1 MNTRHSL
8 PLPVPTLPA
17 AGRRKQAQGEGR
29 VKELTFFLNRSLGT
43 AMVDNLPVTLPE
55 DPKEAGRVFNSL
67 SVKNQLDIVL
77 QARGKD
83 RLHYLFL
90 SEHPEQLV
98 QELPE
103 LEVFLTV
110 KEAGE
115 KDCLDL
121 ISLTTPEQFQYLLD
135 LDFWK
140 RDQLDPEKVLHWMEI
155 LLESGEKKVTQFIQ
169 STDIEFLALLL
180 KKFIHATTMDGEHVE
195 EMDRIPLFTLDQ
207 YHFVHFRGKRTREVF
222 EPFLQMLYRADQNGY
237 QRLMDSLIVEFES
250 ELEETGYRLR
260 NSRLSDY
267 GFPDFEESL
276 EIYHYLNPN
285 SPILEGRLLKTGAR
299 EEIAKGSSIFYL
311 IHQNEGPFFSSIL
324 SKIDDAYEQD
334 RLKQEITALCNKAIV
349 AEAID
354 LSNIAAMERMVKKV
368 YHTLNLGLQYLS
380 KDNEIKAFEILQSL
394 PMQRLFQYGV
404 STSLLLRRKAESI
417 LKGPWFSND
426 QGNLVILDP
435 PYFEKFEG
443 ILRRRPAL
451 YRDWNYE
458 DFKNPQDLKETND
471 FLESIKTMIHF
482 FGNELKVSPLYL
494 KGMDLSGCYPDDW
507 REITLSTIFLTS
519 ISNQILKGTFQF
531 EAIEQ
536 TQMKDYLYRVFEKD
550 AQGKGVIKVE
560 VKNGLRNW
568 LSPIEGEE
576 LKRQHLLAFQDFCFD
591 LFEVQYGKIP
601 PGEEVDPRFVKGLLI
616 RK

>member
-1 MNTRHSL
+1 
-8 PLPVPTLPA
+8 
-17 AGRRKQAQGEGR
+17 
-29 VKELTFFLNRSLGT
+29 
-43 AMVDNLPVTLPE
+43 MVDDVPVTLPE

-77 QARGKD
+77 QARGKE

-90 SEHPEQLV
+90 SEHPERLI

-110 KEAGE
+110 KEVGE

-169 STDIEFLALLL
+169 STDIEFIALLL
-180 KKFIHATTMDGEHVE
+180 KKFLHATTMDGEHLE
-195 EMDRIPLFTLDQ
+195 GMDRIPLFTLDQ
-207 YHFVHFRGKRTREVF
+207 YHFVHFKGKRTREIF
-222 EPFLQMLYRADQNGY
+222 EPFLQILYRADKNSY
-237 QRLMDSLIVEFES
+237 QRLMDSLILEFES
-250 ELEETGYRLR
+250 ELEETGYHLR
-260 NSRLSDY
+260 NGRLADY
-267 GFPDFEESL
+267 GFPDFEEAL
-276 EIYHYLNPN
+276 EIYRFVDPDSLTAGERF
-285 SPILEGRLLKTGAR
+285 SQVAGR
-299 EEIAKGSSIFYL
+299 EEAGKEGSIFYL
-311 IHQNEGPFFSSIL
+311 TFRNEGPFFSTIL

-354 LSNIAAMERMVKKV
+354 LSNIAAMERVVKKV

-380 KDNEIKAFEILQSL
+380 KDDEIKALEILQSL
-394 PMQRLFQYGV
+394 PVQRVFQCGV
-404 STSLLLRRKAESI
+404 STALLVRRKAESI

-426 QGNLVILDP
+426 QENLVFLDP
-435 PYFEKFEG
+435 PHFEKFEG

-451 YRDWNYE
+451 YRDWNCQ
-458 DFKNPQDLKETND
+458 DFKTPQDLKEADD
-471 FLESIKTMIHF
+471 FLEFTKTIINF
-482 FGNELKVSPLYL
+482 LEKELKVSPRYL
-494 KGMDLSGCYPDDW
+494 KETDLSGCYPGYW
-507 REITLSTIFLTS
+507 REISFSTIFLTS
-519 ISNQILKGTFQF
+519 TANQILKGTFQF
-531 EAIEQ
+531 EAIGQ
-536 TQMKDYLYRVFEKD
+536 ARVKDLLERVFERD
-550 AQGKGVIKVE
+550 AQGRGVIKME
-560 VKNGLRNW
+560 IKNGLRNW
-568 LSPIEGEE
+568 LESIEGDEV
-576 LKRQHLLAFQDFCFD
+576 KRQHLLAFQDFCLD
-591 LFEVQYGKIP
+591 LFEAEYGKIP

>member
-1 MNTRHSL
+1 
-8 PLPVPTLPA
+8 
-17 AGRRKQAQGEGR
+17 
-29 VKELTFFLNRSLGT
+29 
-43 AMVDNLPVTLPE
+43 MVDNLPVTLPE

-222 EPFLQMLYRADQNGY
+222 EPFLQMLYRADQNSY

-276 EIYHYLNPN
+276 EIYHYLNPD
-285 SPILEGRLLKTGAR
+285 SPILEGRLLKAGAR
-299 EEIAKGSSIFYL
+299 EEIAKGGSIFYL
-311 IHQNEGPFFSSIL
+311 THQNEGPFFSSIL

-334 RLKQEITALCNKAIV
+334 RLKQEIAALCNKAIV

-354 LSNIAAMERMVKKV
+354 LSNVAAMERVVKKV

-380 KDNEIKAFEILQSL
+380 KDDEIKALEILQSL
-394 PMQRLFQYGV
+394 PVQRLFQYGV
-404 STSLLLRRKAESI
+404 STTLLLRRKAESI

-435 PYFEKFEG
+435 PHFEKFEG

-451 YRDWNYE
+451 YRDWSYQ
-458 DFKNPQDLKETND
+458 DFKTPQDLKEADD

-482 FGNELKVSPLYL
+482 LGNELKVSPLYL
-494 KGMDLSGCYPDDW
+494 KEMDLSGCYPDDW
-507 REITLSTIFLTS
+507 REITFSTIFLTS
-519 ISNQILKGTFQF
+519 MANQILIGTFQF
-531 EAIEQ
+531 EAIGQ
-536 TQMKDYLYRVFEKD
+536 TQVKDFLSRVFERD
-550 AQGKGVIKVE
+550 AQGKGVTKME

-568 LSPIEGEE
+568 LYSIEGED
-576 LKRQHLLAFQDFCFD
+576 LKRQHLLAFQDFCLD

>member
-1 MNTRHSL
+1 
-8 PLPVPTLPA
+8 
-17 AGRRKQAQGEGR
+17 
-29 VKELTFFLNRSLGT
+29 VKELTFFFNRSLGT

-55 DPKEAGRVFNSL
+55 DPKEAEKVFHSL

-77 QARGKD
+77 KTRGKD
-83 RLHYLFL
+83 RLYYLFL

-103 LEVFLTV
+103 LDVFLTV

-121 ISLTTPEQFQYLLD
+121 ISLTTPEQFQFLLD

-140 RDQLDPEKVLHWMEI
+140 RDQLDPEKILHWMEI

-169 STDIEFLALLL
+169 STDIEFIALLL
-180 KKFIHATTMDGEHVE
+180 KKFLHATTLEGEPLE
-195 EMDRIPLFTLDQ
+195 GMDRIPLFTLDQ

-222 EPFLQMLYRADQNGY
+222 EPFLQILYRADKNSY
-237 QRLMDSLIVEFES
+237 ERLMDSLIVELES
-250 ELEETGYRLR
+250 ELEEIGYRLR
-260 NSRLSDY
+260 NSRLNDY

-276 EIYHYLNPN
+276 EIYQFLNPDA
-285 SPILEGRLLKTGAR
+285 PLPEGRPLPPAVR
-299 EEIAKGSSIFYL
+299 EEMAKGSSVFYL
-311 IHQNEGPFFSSIL
+311 AQQNEGPFFSSIL
-324 SKIDDAYEQD
+324 SKMDDPHERD

-354 LSNIAAMERMVKKV
+354 LSNLAAMERVVRKV

-380 KDNEIKAFEILQSL
+380 KEDEIKAHEILRSQ
-394 PMQRLFQYGV
+394 PVQRLFQYGV
-404 STSLLLRRKAESI
+404 STTLLLRRKAESI

-426 QGNLVILDP
+426 QKNLVLLDP
-435 PYFEKFEG
+435 PHFETFEG

-458 DFKNPQDLKETND
+458 DFKNPQDLKEADD
-471 FLESIKTMIHF
+471 FLESIETVVHF
-482 FGNELKVSPLYL
+482 LGNELKVSPLYL
-494 KGMDLSGCYPDDW
+494 KEMDLRSCTPEDW
-507 REITLSTIFLTS
+507 REMSLSTIFLTS
-519 ISNQILKGTFQF
+519 VSNQILNGTFQF
-531 EAIEQ
+531 EAIGQ
-536 TQMKDYLYRVFEKD
+536 GQMKDYLTRVFERN

-560 VKNGLRNW
+560 VKNGLRDW
-568 LSPIEGEE
+568 LRSIEGED

>member
-1 MNTRHSL
+1 M
-8 PLPVPTLPA
+8 
-17 AGRRKQAQGEGR
+17 
-29 VKELTFFLNRSLGT
+29 
-43 AMVDNLPVTLPE
+43 MVDDLPVTLPE
-55 DPKEAGRVFNSL
+55 DPKEAQRVFNSL
-67 SVKNQLDIVL
+67 SIKDQLDIVL

-83 RLHYLFL
+83 RIHCLFL

-121 ISLTTPEQFQYLLD
+121 ISLTTPEQFQFLLD

-140 RDQLDPEKVLHWMEI
+140 RDQLEPEKVLHWMEI

-169 STDIEFLALLL
+169 SADIEFIGLLL
-180 KKFIHATTMDGEHVE
+180 KKFIHVTTIDGEHVE
-195 EMDRIPLFTLDQ
+195 GTDRIPLFTLDQ
-207 YHFVHFRGKRTREVF
+207 YYFVHFKGKRTREIF
-222 EPFLQMLYRADQNGY
+222 EPFLHILYRVGRKNY
-237 QRLMDSLIVEFES
+237 QRLMDSLIAEIES

-276 EIYHYLNPN
+276 GIYHFLNPD
-285 SPILEGRLLKTGAR
+285 SPISGGRPLKPAVR
-299 EEIAKGSSIFYL
+299 EEMVKGSSIFYL
-311 IHQNEGPFFSSIL
+311 THQNQGPFFCSIL
-324 SKIDDAYEQD
+324 SKMDNPHEQD

-354 LSNIAAMERMVKKV
+354 LSNIAAMERVIKKV

-380 KDNEIKAFEILQSL
+380 KDDEIKAFQILQSL
-394 PMQRLFQYGV
+394 PVQRLFQYGV
-404 STSLLLRRKAESI
+404 STTLLLRRKAEFI

-426 QGNLVILDP
+426 QENLVLLDP
-435 PYFEKFEG
+435 PHFEKFEG

-458 DFKNPQDLKETND
+458 DFKSLQDLKEADD
-471 FLESIKTMIHF
+471 FLEWIKTMISF
-482 FGNELKVSPLYL
+482 LGNELKVSPLYL
-494 KGMDLSGCYPDDW
+494 KEMDLSSCYPDDW
-507 REITLSTIFLTS
+507 REMTLSTIFLTS
-519 ISNQILKGTFQF
+519 MANQVLKGTFRF
-531 EAIEQ
+531 EAIGQ
-536 TQMKDYLYRVFEKD
+536 AQVRDLLSRIFERD
-550 AQGKGVIKVE
+550 GQGKGVIKVE
-560 VKNGLRNW
+560 VKNGLRDW
-568 LSPIEGEE
+568 LHSIEGEE
-576 LKRQHLLAFQDFCFD
+576 LKQQHLLAFQDFCLD

-601 PGEEVDPRFVKGLLI
+601 PGEEVDPRFVKGLLV

>member
-8 PLPVPTLPA
+8 PLPVPTA
-17 AGRRKQAQGEGR
+17 SRHRERER
-29 VKELTFFLNRSLGT
+29 VTELTFFLNRSLGT

-103 LEVFLTV
+103 LDVFLTV

-140 RDQLDPEKVLHWMEI
+140 KDQLDPEKVLYWMEI

-169 STDIEFLALLL
+169 STDIEFIALLL
-180 KKFIHATTMDGEHVE
+180 KKFLHATTMDGEHVE
-195 EMDRIPLFTLDQ
+195 GMDRIPLFTLDQ

-222 EPFLQMLYRADQNGY
+222 EPFLQILYRADKNSY

-276 EIYHYLNPN
+276 EIYNFLNPD
-285 SPILEGRLLKTGAR
+285 SPISEGRPLRAAAQ
-299 EEIAKGSSIFYL
+299 EEIAKRSSVFYL
-311 IHQNEGPFFSSIL
+311 THQNEGPFFSSIL
-324 SKIDDAYEQD
+324 SKMDDPHEQD

-354 LSNIAAMERMVKKV
+354 LSNIAAMERVVKKV
-368 YHTLNLGLQYLS
+368 YHTLDLGLQYMS
-380 KDNEIKAFEILQSL
+380 RDDGIKAFEILQSL
-394 PMQRLFQYGV
+394 PVQRLFQYGV
-404 STSLLLRRKAESI
+404 STTLLLKRKAESI

-426 QGNLVILDP
+426 QENLVMLDP

-458 DFKNPQDLKETND
+458 DFKNPQDLKEADD
-471 FLESIKTMIHF
+471 FLESIKTMISF
-482 FGNELKVSPLYL
+482 LGNELKVSPLYL
-494 KGMDLSGCYPDDW
+494 KKMDLSGCYPDDW
-507 REITLSTIFLTS
+507 REITLSTIFLTAM
-519 ISNQILKGTFQF
+519 SNQILKGTFQF

-536 TQMKDYLYRVFEKD
+536 AHVKDLLSRVFERD

-560 VKNGLRNW
+560 VKNGLKSW
-568 LSPIEGEE
+568 LSSIEGEE
-576 LKRQHLLAFQDFCFD
+576 LKRQHLLAFQDFCLD

>member
-1 MNTRHSL
+1 L
-8 PLPVPTLPA
+8 
-17 AGRRKQAQGEGR
+17 RRAQRKGR
-29 VKELTFFLNRSLGT
+29 VTELRFFLNRSVGS
-43 AMVDNLPVTLPE
+43 AMVDDLPVTLPE
-55 DPKEAGRVFNSL
+55 DQKEAQRVFNSL

-77 QARGKD
+77 QARGKN

-90 SEHPEQLV
+90 SEHPERLV

-140 RDQLDPEKVLHWMEI
+140 RDQLDPEKVLPWMEI

-169 STDIEFLALLL
+169 STDIEFIALLL
-180 KKFIHATTMDGEHVE
+180 KKFLHATTMDGEPME
-195 EMDRIPLFTLDQ
+195 GMDRIPLFTLDQ

-222 EPFLQMLYRADQNGY
+222 EPFLQILYRADKNSY

-276 EIYHYLNPN
+276 EIYHFLNPDP
-285 SPILEGRLLKTGAR
+285 PILKGRLLKPGAQ
-299 EEIAKGSSIFYL
+299 EEIAKRGSTFYL
-311 IHQNEGPFFSSIL
+311 AHQDEGPFFSSIL

-354 LSNIAAMERMVKKV
+354 FSNIAAMERVVKKV
-368 YHTLNLGLQYLS
+368 YHTLNLGLEYLS
-380 KDNEIKAFEILQSL
+380 KGDEIKAFEILQSL
-394 PMQRLFQYGV
+394 PMQTLFQYGV
-404 STSLLLRRKAESI
+404 STTLLLRRKAESI
-417 LKGPWFSND
+417 LGGPWFSND
-426 QGNLVILDP
+426 QENLVLLDP
-435 PYFEKFEG
+435 PHFEKFEG

-451 YRDWNYE
+451 YRDWSYE
-458 DFKNPQDLKETND
+458 DFKNPRDLKEADD
-471 FLESIKTMIHF
+471 FLESIKTVINF
-482 FGNELKVSPLYL
+482 LGKELKVSPLYL
-494 KGMDLSGCYPDDW
+494 KEMDLSGCYPDDW

-519 ISNQILKGTFQF
+519 MANQIFNGTFQF
-531 EAIEQ
+531 EAIGQ
-536 TQMKDYLYRVFEKD
+536 AQVKDYLYRVFERD
-550 AQGKGVIKVE
+550 AQGKGVIKME
-560 VKNGLRNW
+560 VKNGLREW
-568 LSPIEGEE
+568 LHSIEREE
-576 LKRQHLLAFQDFCFD
+576 MKQQHLLAFQDFCLD
-591 LFEVQYGKIP
+591 LLEVQYGKIP
-601 PGEEVDPRFVKGLLI
+601 PGEDVDPRFVKGLLI